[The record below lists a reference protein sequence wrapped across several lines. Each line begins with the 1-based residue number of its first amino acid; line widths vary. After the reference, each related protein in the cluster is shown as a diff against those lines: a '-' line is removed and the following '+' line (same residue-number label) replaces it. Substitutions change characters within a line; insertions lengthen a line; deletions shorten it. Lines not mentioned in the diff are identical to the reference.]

1 MGHTHSFRRL
11 LTGGLFFFVLGTIL
25 ATGLWPFN
33 PAPSNEVSW
42 LKGRNGLAFG
52 PSGIVVSSS
61 LIQLPDPGSSFVSLE
76 IWVKPSQQ
84 RETTSLLSTYVPKE
98 RLRFRLM
105 NYGTGLL
112 VVRGNA
118 RLLSRNNETPLGNAL
133 IPDRS
138 VFITITGG
146 LAGTIV
152 YVNGEKVETHPHFDL
167 TRQDLSGELMLGT
180 SPVYGASWRGELM
193 GLAIYTSELSP
204 SQVKTH
210 YRKWTEN
217 RELDLAQ
224 GESPAALY
232 DFHEGS
238 GQIIHNLGNG
248 AADLVIPSHYS
259 VPYKPFLERPW
270 DEFLPRWSYLKDLVK
285 NIVGFVPLGIFAY
298 AFVAHLLPGRR
309 AIWTAILIGMATS
322 ITIEVLQ
329 AFIPSRS
336 SGMTD
341 ILTNTAGTSIGVF
354 LCTQP
359 KVKELW
365 VLACRLSHSNRSIGN
380 AE

>member
-1 MGHTHSFRRL
+1 L

-25 ATGLWPFN
+25 AAGLWPFN

-52 PSGIVVSSS
+52 PNGIVVSSS

-105 NYGTGLL
+105 NYGIGLL

-118 RLLSRNNETPLGNAL
+118 RLLSRNNEIPLGNVL

-146 LAGTIV
+146 LAGAIV
-152 YVNGEKVETHPHFDL
+152 YVNGEKVEAHPHFDL
-167 TRQDLSGELMLGT
+167 TRQDLSGEVMLGT
-180 SPVYGASWRGELM
+180 SPVYGASWCGELM

-224 GESPAALY
+224 EESPAALY

-248 AADLVIPSHYS
+248 AADLVIPIHYS

-270 DEFLPRWSYLKDLVK
+270 NEFLPKWSYLKDVVK
-285 NIVGFVPLGIFAY
+285 NTVGFVPLGIFAY
-298 AFVAHLLPGRR
+298 AFLAHLWPSRR

-359 KVKELW
+359 KLKELW
-365 VLACRLSHSNRSIGN
+365 VLACRLSQSNLSIDN
-380 AE
+380 LA